1 MKRFPMFATLAFAS
15 GGSVRSMLRIAVF
28 VVATSLA
35 GCSTQGLTDN
45 WHLSEKQA
53 IAIANGALAANGFEP
68 SKYRW
73 H

>member
-1 MKRFPMFATLAFAS
+1 MF
-15 GGSVRSMLRIAVF
+15 RIAVF

-35 GCSTQGLTDN
+35 GCSTQGLTDD
-45 WHLSEKQA
+45 WHLFEKQA